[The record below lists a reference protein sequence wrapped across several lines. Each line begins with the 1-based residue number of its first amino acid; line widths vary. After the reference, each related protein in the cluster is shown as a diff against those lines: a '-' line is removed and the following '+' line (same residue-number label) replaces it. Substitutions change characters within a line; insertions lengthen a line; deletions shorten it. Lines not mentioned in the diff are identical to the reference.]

1 VSKAKKRTDAASM
14 FERLDSDE
22 PVRLVSEPGIPEQ
35 VHVFDDPRDRSR
47 LAVKS
52 ALAAGRPLLVRGEPG
67 VGKTQLAAATAKAL
81 GRPLVSC
88 VVNARTESTDL
99 LWHFDSVRRLAEA
112 QVCGVLGLTAE
123 QLDQKLH
130 VTRFVEP
137 GPLWW
142 GFDWNGAKMH
152 AEAHGFDV
160 PPVGDDVDPDKGRV
174 VLIDEIDKADS
185 DLPNGLLEALGSG
198 RFTPQGC
205 PTVAMSDPAPLVI
218 VTTNEERVLPDAFI
232 RRCLVLHLSLPD
244 NVDELITLLEK
255 RGREHFPKITDDLL
269 TKAAK
274 LLVEDR
280 RGAPIPKPGQAE
292 FLDLLRA
299 VQKLADQKVD
309 TAENLLGRVAE
320 YTLKK
325 HTNPVG

>member
-1 VSKAKKRTDAASM
+1 MSNKQSKNPFA
-14 FERLDSDE
+14 RLDSDE
-22 PVRLVSEPGIPEQ
+22 PVRLVCEPGIPEQ
-35 VHVFDDPRDRSR
+35 VHVFDDDSR

-81 GRPLVSC
+81 GRPLICS

-112 QVCGVLGLTAE
+112 QVCGVLRLTAAE
-123 QLDQKLH
+123 LEEKLH

-142 GFDWNGAKMH
+142 GFDWKGAKGH
-152 AEAHGFDV
+152 AEKHGFSV
-160 PPVGDDVDPDKGRV
+160 PPVDEGIDPDNGRV

-205 PTVAMSDPAPLVI
+205 PAVAMHDPAPLVI
-218 VTTNEERVLPDAFI
+218 VTTNEERVLPDAFL
-232 RRCLVLHLSLPD
+232 RRCLVLHISLPEGE
-244 NVDELITLLEK
+244 DELRQLLVQ
-255 RGREHFPKITDDLL
+255 RGKEHFPKISDELL
-269 TKAAK
+269 SDAAM
-274 LLVEDR
+274 LLIEDR
-280 RGAPIPKPGQAE
+280 RTTSPPKPGQAE

-299 VQKLADQKVD
+299 VQKLVDQKVD
-309 TAENLLGRVAE
+309 TAENLLKNIAK

-325 HTNPVG
+325 HSGGSA

>member
-1 VSKAKKRTDAASM
+1 MTQRPAVDFT
-14 FERLDSDE
+14 RLDSDE
-22 PVRLVSEPGIPEQ
+22 PVRLVSEEGVPEQ
-35 VHVFDDPRDRSR
+35 VHVFEDDSR
-47 LAVKS
+47 MAVKS

-112 QVCGVLGLTAE
+112 QVCGVLKLSPE
-123 QLDQKLH
+123 ELDEKLR

-142 GFDWNGAKMH
+142 GFDWKGAKTH
-152 AEAHGFDV
+152 AATNHFDV
-160 PPVGDDVDPDKGRV
+160 PPFDEGIDPEDGRV

-198 RFTPQGC
+198 RFTPHGC
-205 PTVAMSDPAPLVI
+205 PPVVMHDPAPLVI
-218 VTTNEERVLPDAFI
+218 VTTNEERVLPDAFL
-232 RRCLVLHLSLPD
+232 RRCLVLHMSLPSTD
-244 NVDELITLLEK
+244 DALRKLLVE
-255 RGREHFPKITDDLL
+255 RGQEHFPKLSEDLL
-269 TKAAK
+269 YEAAN
-274 LLVEDR
+274 LLIEDR
-280 RGAPIPKPGQAE
+280 RAASTPKPGQAE

-299 VQKLADQKVD
+299 VQKLDEQKVD
-309 TAENLLGRVAE
+309 TAENLLKKVAG

-325 HTNPVG
+325 HAGGSL

>member
-1 VSKAKKRTDAASM
+1 MSTASSRIAGNI

-22 PVRLVSEPGIPEQ
+22 PVQLVSEPGIPEQ
-35 VHVFDDPRDRSR
+35 VHLFDDNSR

-81 GRPLVSC
+81 GRPLVPC

-112 QVCGVLGLTAE
+112 QVCGVLELTAE
-123 QLDQKLH
+123 QLEEKLH

-142 GFDWNGAKMH
+142 GFDWHGAKQQSQT
-152 AEAHGFDV
+152 HGFNA
-160 PPVGDDVDPDKGRV
+160 PTVGDGIDPDRGRV

-205 PTVAMSDPAPLVI
+205 PAVAMSDPAPLVI

-232 RRCLVLHLSLPD
+232 RRCLVLYLTLPD
-244 NVDELITLLEK
+244 DDEQLTTLLVK
-255 RGREHFPKITDDLL
+255 RGREHFPEIADDLL
-269 TKAAK
+269 TTAAK
-274 LLVEDR
+274 LLVDDR
-280 RGAPIPKPGQAE
+280 RLASPPKPGQAE

-299 VQKLADQKVD
+299 VQKLVDQQVD
-309 TAENLLGRVAE
+309 TAENLLSRVAE

-325 HTNPVG
+325 QSGGAL

>member
-1 VSKAKKRTDAASM
+1 MTQQPAIDFS
-14 FERLDSDE
+14 RLDSDE
-22 PVRLVSEPGIPEQ
+22 PVRLVSESGVPEQ
-35 VHVFDDPRDRSR
+35 VHVFDDDSR
-47 LAVKS
+47 MAVKS

-81 GRPLVSC
+81 RRPLVPC

-112 QVCGVLGLTAE
+112 QVCGVLELTDE
-123 QLDQKLH
+123 ELEKKLR

-142 GFDWNGAKMH
+142 GFNWDGATKH
-152 AEAHGFDV
+152 AEDNPCSM
-160 PPVGDDVDPDKGRV
+160 PPCDEDADPDNGRV

-198 RFTPQGC
+198 RFTPHGC
-205 PTVAMSDPAPLVI
+205 TPVVMHDPAPLVI
-218 VTTNEERVLPDAFI
+218 VTTNEERVLPDAFL
-232 RRCLVLHLSLPD
+232 RRCLVLHMSLPSND
-244 NVDELITLLEK
+244 DALRELLVQ
-255 RGREHFPKITDDLL
+255 RGQRHFPKISEDLL
-269 TKAAK
+269 HEAAN
-274 LLVEDR
+274 LLIEDR
-280 RGAPIPKPGQAE
+280 RAATTPKPGQAE

-299 VQKLADQKVD
+299 VQRLVEQNVD
-309 TAENLLGRVAE
+309 TAENLLKKVAG

-325 HTNPVG
+325 HAGGPL

>member
-1 VSKAKKRTDAASM
+1 MSKSKTKNLFA
-14 FERLDSDE
+14 RLDSDE
-22 PVRLVSEPGIPEQ
+22 PVRLISEQGIPEQ
-35 VHVFDDPRDRSR
+35 VHVFDDDSR

-67 VGKTQLAAATAKAL
+67 VGKTQLAAATAEAL

-99 LWHFDSVRRLAEA
+99 LWNFDSVRRLAEA
-112 QVCGVLGLTAE
+112 QVCGVLNPTPE
-123 QLDQKLH
+123 QLEEKLH

-142 GFDWNGAKMH
+142 GFDWDGAKKH
-152 AEAHGFDV
+152 ADAHGFDL
-160 PPVGDDVDPDKGRV
+160 PIFGDGIDPDKGRV

-198 RFTPQGC
+198 RFTPHGC
-205 PTVAMSDPAPLVI
+205 PTVAMHDPAPLVI

-232 RRCLVLHLSLPD
+232 RRCLVLHISLPEG
-244 NVDELITLLEK
+244 DEELTALLVR
-255 RGREHFPKITDDLL
+255 RGKEHFPGIQESLL
-269 TKAAK
+269 SDAAK

-280 RGAPIPKPGQAE
+280 RLASPPKPGQAE

-299 VQKLADQKVD
+299 VQTLVDQKVD
-309 TAENLLGRVAE
+309 TAANLLAKVAE

-325 HTNPVG
+325 HSGGPA

>member
-1 VSKAKKRTDAASM
+1 VTQRPAVDFS
-14 FERLDSDE
+14 RLDRDE
-22 PVRLVSEPGIPEQ
+22 PVRLVSELGVPEQ
-35 VHVFDDPRDRSR
+35 VHVFDDDSR
-47 LAVKS
+47 MAVKS

-67 VGKTQLAAATAKAL
+67 VGKTQLAAATAKVL

-112 QVCGVLGLTAE
+112 QVCGVLKLTDKE
-123 QLDQKLH
+123 LEEKLR

-142 GFDWNGAKMH
+142 GFDWKGAKNH
-152 AEAHGFDV
+152 AADNPCST
-160 PPVGDDVDPDKGRV
+160 PPLDDGIDPDNGRV

-198 RFTPQGC
+198 RFTPHGC
-205 PTVAMSDPAPLVI
+205 APVVVHHPAPLVI
-218 VTTNEERVLPDAFI
+218 ITTNEERVLPDAFL
-232 RRCLVLHLSLPD
+232 RRCLVLHMSLPSTD
-244 NVDELITLLEK
+244 DALRELLVQ
-255 RGREHFPKITDDLL
+255 RGQRHFPGISEELL
-269 TKAAK
+269 QDAAN
-274 LLVEDR
+274 LLIEDR
-280 RGAPIPKPGQAE
+280 RAATTPKPGQAE

-299 VQKLADQKVD
+299 VQMLVEQKVD
-309 TAENLLGRVAE
+309 TAENLLKKVAG

-325 HTNPVG
+325 HAGGPQ

>member
-1 VSKAKKRTDAASM
+1 MTHAPSIDFS
-14 FERLDSDE
+14 RLDSDE
-22 PVRLVSEPGIPEQ
+22 PVRLVSEPGVPEQ
-35 VHVFDDPRDRSR
+35 VHVFDDDSR
-47 LAVKS
+47 MAVKS

-81 GRPLVSC
+81 RRPLVAC

-112 QVCGVLGLTAE
+112 QVCGVLKLTE
-123 QLDQKLH
+123 EELEDKLR

-142 GFDWNGAKMH
+142 GFDWGGAKDH
-152 AEAHGFDV
+152 AEKNHCSLPPFDD
-160 PPVGDDVDPDKGRV
+160 GMDPENGRV

-198 RFTPQGC
+198 RFTPHGC
-205 PTVAMSDPAPLVI
+205 TPVVMHDPAPLVI
-218 VTTNEERVLPDAFI
+218 VTTNEERMLPDAFL
-232 RRCLVLHLSLPD
+232 RRCLVLHMSLPSND
-244 NVDELITLLEK
+244 DALRELLVR
-255 RGREHFPKITDDLL
+255 RGQHHFPQISEDLL
-269 TKAAK
+269 FEAAN
-274 LLVEDR
+274 LLIEDR
-280 RGAPIPKPGQAE
+280 RGASTPKPGQAE

-299 VQKLADQKVD
+299 VRKLVEQEVD
-309 TAENLLGRVAE
+309 TAENLLKKVAG

-325 HTNPVG
+325 HAGGPQ

>member
-1 VSKAKKRTDAASM
+1 VTQRPAVDFT
-14 FERLDSDE
+14 RLDSDE
-22 PVRLVSEPGIPEQ
+22 PVRLVSEEGVPEQ
-35 VHVFDDPRDRSR
+35 VHVFEDDSR
-47 LAVKS
+47 MAVKS

-112 QVCGVLGLTAE
+112 QVCGVLKLSPE
-123 QLDQKLH
+123 ELDEKLR

-142 GFDWNGAKMH
+142 GFDWKGAKTH
-152 AEAHGFDV
+152 AAANHFDV
-160 PPVGDDVDPDKGRV
+160 PPFDEGIDPEDGRV

-198 RFTPQGC
+198 RFTPHGC
-205 PTVAMSDPAPLVI
+205 PPVVMHDPAPLVI
-218 VTTNEERVLPDAFI
+218 VTTNEERVLPDAFL
-232 RRCLVLHLSLPD
+232 RRCLVLHMSLPSTD
-244 NVDELITLLEK
+244 DALRKLLVE
-255 RGREHFPKITDDLL
+255 RGQEHFPKLSEDLL
-269 TKAAK
+269 YEAAN
-274 LLVEDR
+274 LLIEDR
-280 RGAPIPKPGQAE
+280 RAASTPKPGQAE

-299 VQKLADQKVD
+299 VQKLDEQKVD
-309 TAENLLGRVAE
+309 TAENLLKKVAG

-325 HTNPVG
+325 HAGGSL